1 MLFSTQLVKWAL
13 IGMHQQSRMSIDA
26 GAMDLLCHQSR
37 LAELMPFAMFDQT
50 PTQIGT
56 RLKKSVSG

>member
-1 MLFSTQLVKWAL
+1 
-13 IGMHQQSRMSIDA
+13 MHQQSRMSIDA